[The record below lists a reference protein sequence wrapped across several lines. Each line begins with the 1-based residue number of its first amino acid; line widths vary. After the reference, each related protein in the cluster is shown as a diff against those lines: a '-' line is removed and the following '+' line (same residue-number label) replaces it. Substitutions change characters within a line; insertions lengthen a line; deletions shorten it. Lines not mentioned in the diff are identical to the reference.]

1 MINFENILGWFYVFI
16 NGLDA
21 INISCIITALII
33 LIIVLGSAFLSA
45 TIAETRDK
53 SMFIHFFGGLLLPIA
68 YPVLINKK
76 LENITKVNK
85 NKKEELR
92 NEVKNEINM
101 KLAKVQYDMECKKLV
116 KKGMPIPEFIDW
128 FNTREASKTS
138 TAQTVIKEDD
148 AASSSQSAVDRKFLE
163 NMAVDSNGNPQGPF
177 RAVLSDG
184 RELTVQHIKNIMDEI
199 AAFEIVDHNGVTK
212 NIRIKYAAISTF
224 ERIAD

>member
-1 MINFENILGWFYVFI
+1 
-16 NGLDA
+16 
-21 INISCIITALII
+21 
-33 LIIVLGSAFLSA
+33 
-45 TIAETRDK
+45 
-53 SMFIHFFGGLLLPIA
+53 
-68 YPVLINKK
+68 
-76 LENITKVNK
+76 
-85 NKKEELR
+85 
-92 NEVKNEINM
+92 
-101 KLAKVQYDMECKKLV
+101 MECKKLV

-138 TAQTVIKEDD
+138 VAQTVIKEED